1 MGVPCRDS
9 VTILDVARLARCS
22 ITTVSRVLNNSSHK
36 VKEETRKRVLDAIQQ
51 LDYRPNALAKSLL
64 SKRTMTIG
72 AVVPDISNPYY
83 AEVVRGIQ
91 DTADLE
97 GYTVLIQNTDRL
109 SDRLLRGIHILREKN
124 VDGFIFTGGLHG
136 MEGIGEF
143 LCELKERTVV
153 IGRLEE
159 NLPSVRIDN
168 ERASILAVEHLVQK
182 GYRQIAYVSGAL
194 HSTTMVDRLSG
205 FRKAL
210 KQFSLPEIPAYIQ
223 EGTQSLQS
231 GYEAMK
237 RLLSLPKRPEAILF
251 ANDQM
256 LFGAMKALSEE
267 GLKVPKDFAVIG
279 FDNVPLCSYFN
290 PTITSIEIPKYEL
303 GQAATRI
310 LFSLIRG
317 ESPQTPLWF
326 PVRLIEREST
336 GKASFQ
342 TSDREKGRRHHG
354 KVL

>member
-1 MGVPCRDS
+1 MGVLS
-9 VTILDVARLARCS
+9 KNSATILDVARLARCS

-36 VKEETRKRVLDAIQQ
+36 VNEETRKRVLEAIRA

-91 DTADLE
+91 DAADQE

-109 SDRLLRGIHILREKN
+109 SDRLKRGIHILREKN

-136 MEGIGEF
+136 MEGIGEL

-153 IGRLEE
+153 IGRLGED
-159 NLPSVRIDN
+159 LPSVQVDN
-168 ERASILAVEHLVQK
+168 EQASILAVEHLVQK
-182 GYRQIAYVSGAL
+182 GYRRIAYVSGAL
-194 HSTTMVDRLSG
+194 CSTTMVDRLEG
-205 FRKAL
+205 FRNAL
-210 KQFSLPEIPAYIQ
+210 KKFNLQEVPGYIQ
-223 EGTQSLQS
+223 EGKQTLQS
-231 GYEAMK
+231 GYEAM
-237 RLLSLPKRPEAILF
+237 RQLLSLPETPEAILF

-256 LFGAMKALSEE
+256 LFGAMKAISEE
-267 GLKVPKDFAVIG
+267 GLRVPKDFAVIG
-279 FDNVPLCSYFN
+279 FDNVPLCSYFD

-303 GQAATRI
+303 GQAATRL

-317 ESPQTPLWF
+317 ETPHAPLWF
-326 PVRLIEREST
+326 PVQLIEREST
-336 GKASFQ
+336 AESKLQSV
-342 TSDREKGRRHHG
+342 DRQKRKR
-354 KVL
+354 LPTY

>member
-1 MGVPCRDS
+1 MGIPS
-9 VTILDVARLARCS
+9 SNPVTILDVARLARCS

-36 VKEETRKRVLDAIQQ
+36 VNEETRRRVLEAIQE

-64 SKRTMTIG
+64 SRRTMTIG

-91 DTADLE
+91 DTADEE

-109 SDRLLRGIHILREKN
+109 SDRLRRGIHILREKN

-136 MEGIGEF
+136 MERIGE
-143 LCELKERTVV
+143 LLRELKERTVV

-159 NLPSVRIDN
+159 NFPSVRVDN
-168 ERASILAVEHLVQK
+168 EQASILAVEYLVQK
-182 GYRQIAYVSGAL
+182 GYHRIAYVSGAL
-194 HSTTMVDRLSG
+194 YSTTMLDRLEG

-210 KQFSLPEIPAYIQ
+210 KQFDLQEVPGYIQ
-223 EGTQSLQS
+223 EGKQTLQS
-231 GYEAMK
+231 GYEAMR
-237 RLLSLPKRPEAILF
+237 RLLSLPKKPEAILF

-267 GLKVPKDFAVIG
+267 GLRVPRDCAVIG
-279 FDNVPLCSYFN
+279 FDNVPLCSYFE

-303 GQAATRI
+303 GQAATQL
-310 LFSLIRG
+310 LFSLIKG
-317 ESPQTPLWF
+317 EKTQTPLWF

-336 GKASFQ
+336 GKIKSPSAGRQ
-342 TSDREKGRRHHG
+342 KGEKPSTY
-354 KVL
+354 

>member
-1 MGVPCRDS
+1 MGVLCRNS

-36 VKEETRKRVLDAIQQ
+36 VNEETRKRVLEAIRE

-91 DTADLE
+91 DTADEE
-97 GYTVLIQNTDRL
+97 GYTVLLQNTDRL
-109 SDRLLRGIHILREKN
+109 SDRLRRGIHILREKN

-136 MEGIGEF
+136 MERIGEL

-159 NLPSVRIDN
+159 EFPSVRVDN
-168 ERASILAVEHLVQK
+168 EQASILAVEHLVQK
-182 GYRQIAYVSGAL
+182 GYHRIAYVSGAL
-194 HSTTMVDRLSG
+194 YSTTMVDRLEG

-210 KQFSLPEIPAYIQ
+210 KRFNLPETPGYIQ
-223 EGTQSLQS
+223 EGKQTLHS
-231 GYEAMK
+231 GYEAMR
-237 RLLSLPKRPEAILF
+237 RLLSLPGKPEAILF

-256 LFGAMKALSEE
+256 LFGAMKALLEV
-267 GLKVPKDFAVIG
+267 GLRVPKDFAVIG
-279 FDNVPLCSYFN
+279 FDNVPLCSYFD

-303 GQAATRI
+303 GQAATRL

-317 ESPQTPLWF
+317 ETPQTPLWF

-336 GKASFQ
+336 SASKLRSIDRQKGKKLP
-342 TSDREKGRRHHG
+342 TY
-354 KVL
+354 

>member
-1 MGVPCRDS
+1 MSDPSRDP

-36 VKEETRKRVLDAIQQ
+36 VKDETRRRVLDAIGE

-91 DTADLE
+91 DAADQE

-109 SDRLLRGIHILREKN
+109 SNRLLRGIHILREKN
-124 VDGFIFTGGLHG
+124 VDGFIFTGGFHG
-136 MEGIGEF
+136 MEGIGE
-143 LCELKERTVV
+143 LLRELKERTVV

-159 NLPSVRIDN
+159 HLPSVRIDN
-168 ERASILAVEHLVQK
+168 EQASILAVGHLAQK

-210 KQFSLPEIPAYIQ
+210 KQFSLEETSGYIQ
-223 EGTQSLQS
+223 EGTQTLQS

-237 RLLSLPKRPEAILF
+237 RLLALPKKPEAILF

-267 GLKVPKDFAVIG
+267 GFRVPKDFAVIG
-279 FDNVPLCSYFN
+279 FDNVPLCSYFE

-317 ESPQTPLWF
+317 ESPQNTLWF

-336 GKASFQ
+336 GKSK
-342 TSDREKGRRHHG
+342 TRSSDRKKGRIRHG
-354 KVL
+354 KIL